1 MVFVKYNRAL
11 KRRSLRSDSVTR
23 DPILL
28 DEIDDSN
35 EWLIGRMDGDSSDND
50 DLVWGDDDLPWNVVS
65 QAMGAEE
72 PRYSTRVT
80 GAKGASSS
88 KTDKGKGVASSNQ
101 KQSYRPSAPA
111 MTLVDEEDELEEN
124 LDEDDLGYEDV
135 QYDNEDENDGVS
147 EDEF

>member
-1 MVFVKYNRAL
+1 MVFVKYNRTL
-11 KRRSLRSDSVTR
+11 KRRSLRSVCVTR

-50 DLVWGDDDLPWNVVS
+50 DLVWGDDDLSWNVVS
-65 QAMGAEE
+65 QAMGVEE
-72 PRYSTRVT
+72 PSYSTRGA
-80 GAKGASSS
+80 GAKRASSS
-88 KTDKGKGVASSNQ
+88 KTDKEKGIASSNQ
-101 KQSYRPSAPA
+101 KQCYIPYALV
-111 MTLVDEEDELEEN
+111 MTLVDEEDELEED

-135 QYDNEDENDGVS
+135 EYDDEDDNNGVS